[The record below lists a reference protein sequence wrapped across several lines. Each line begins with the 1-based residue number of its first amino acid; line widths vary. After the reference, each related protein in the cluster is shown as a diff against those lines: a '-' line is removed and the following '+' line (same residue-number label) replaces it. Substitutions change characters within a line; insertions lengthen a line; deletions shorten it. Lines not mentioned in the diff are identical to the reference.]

1 MTIILI
7 IESDPMYRTKL
18 SKLLKAQ
25 DHRVIVRRPD
35 QASKFKP
42 LFPDRLITNS
52 IPAARAA
59 TYDGIPVLLVA
70 DKAMPP
76 GIHGKTDLLGYL
88 QAGDLDA
95 LTEGVSGKG

>member
-35 QASKFKP
+35 QARKLKP

-52 IPAARAA
+52 IRAGRAA
-59 TYDGIPVLLVA
+59 TYDEIPVLLVA

-76 GIHGKTDLLGYL
+76 GIYGKTDLLEYV
-88 QAGDLDA
+88 A
-95 LTEGVSGKG
+95 EGVV